1 MANNQL
7 ILVLFYGEIWK
18 SLSTAIPQNVSMNKR
33 NAYTSIR
40 SPRADKAPLYPLQA
54 TGLRPHKSGR
64 ALTVTTPPQF
74 PKAYAE
80 PSDGSWIAALI
91 IGIILISMLMAIII
105 IFLWKY
111 CKRPVL
117 VDSNWAG
124 RSPFAD
130 GDTPDV
136 FMDSDQATKRSS
148 VLFML
153 PWKWK
158 QDANSQQDPTAS
170 EKPSCCT
177 TSNENSRAAPPAA
190 DCSVAGVSN
199 TDSAPALP
207 ISNTDPSPAPPISN
221 TDPSPAPPIS
231 NTDGSPAL
239 PISNRDGSPAPPTE
253 AASPERNSCP
263 HPTASPD
270 FPDLPPP
277 PDWLREAAE
286 DHSSE
291 CSKYQG
297 FPADTEE
304 QLPPPPA
311 SLIQE
316 IHEPLPQLPQPGD
329 PL

>member
-7 ILVLFYGEIWK
+7 ILLLFYGEIWK

-54 TGLRPHKSGR
+54 TGFRPHKSGR
-64 ALTVTTPPQF
+64 ALAVTTPPQF

-80 PSDGSWIAALI
+80 PGDGSWIAALI
-91 IGIILISMLMAIII
+91 IGIILISMIMAIII
-105 IFLWKY
+105 ILLWKC

-158 QDANSQQDPTAS
+158 QGTNSQQDPTAS

-177 TSNENSRAAPPAA
+177 ISNENSRAAPPAA
-190 DCSVAGVSN
+190 DCSIA
-199 TDSAPALP
+199 
-207 ISNTDPSPAPPISN
+207 
-221 TDPSPAPPIS
+221 
-231 NTDGSPAL
+231 AL
-239 PISNRDGSPAPPTE
+239 PISNRDGSPAPPAE
-253 AASPERNSCP
+253 AASPARDSCP

-277 PDWLREAAE
+277 PEWLREPAE
-286 DHSSE
+286 DHSSD

-297 FPADTEE
+297 FPSETEE
-304 QLPPPPA
+304 QLPPPPE